1 MGSISGQVHKTLYA
15 TCHGQKKKKKTYRK
29 SILHNTMAT
38 HDKTSQK
45 TEIEACI
52 SNLMKKIY
60 GKPTINII
68 FNGKT

>member
-1 MGSISGQVHKTLYA
+1 MPHA
-15 TCHGQKKKKKTYRK
+15 MAKKKKKEK
-29 SILHNTMAT
+29 NLQKNIWHNTIAI

-45 TEIEACI
+45 TEIEASI

-68 FNGKT
+68 FNGKA